1 MNERLSRPGPS
12 ITYRHW
18 LLVLLI
24 LIVCSAP
31 SAELQFDRQPAHP
44 GAYASLEYI
53 LDGSGQHGI
62 DDVLSLGDTAWK
74 PVGGPGASFGYDDAH
89 YWFRWHMPA
98 DPRQAPEQRYIE
110 IAYPMLDEIDIF
122 VIRRQDGRAI
132 VTQQWHLGDK
142 LPFAQRPVSHRNFVV
157 PFETDPHSDLEF
169 IARVHTT
176 SALQF
181 PVRMWRTADFERYD
195 QVNLLATGV
204 FTGIMFSIL
213 LYNLVLWLTMGER
226 LYLYFVLWVTFILL
240 TVTTLEG
247 LGFQYLWPENMIFN
261 EHSMFFGLPLG
272 AASALAFT
280 CEFLYTEAER
290 PNWTRNLPGA
300 VFVLAIVQILTSFA
314 LPYRTAI
321 TMDMLLVIASTIVS
335 FGIGLAAAFRGQTHA
350 RLFVAGFFGVLAV
363 VGMVVLGKLSMTSEV
378 ITSDSLIK
386 IAFGIESILI
396 SLSLAMRM
404 SEEHR
409 LREEAQQALIE
420 AQRNACSQLE
430 QHVAERTRQ
439 LEMLNRELSRLS
451 ITDPLTGLP
460 NRRYLDEV
468 LATEAARAVALGR
481 PFSMAMIDVDRF
493 KVFNDSYGHAAGD
506 QCLRAVATELRRQ
519 VPRKGDLVARF
530 GGEEFCVLMPNTD
543 ADGAVMV
550 AERIRRGMQGVRV
563 DLGDALVGVTVSV
576 GVHTIRPADAM
587 QDMRKLIE
595 IVDQA
600 LYRAKALGRNRVV
613 EASTLTFAA
622 DPGNTSNCVAC

>member
-1 MNERLSRPGPS
+1 MNESLSRPGPS
-12 ITYRHW
+12 SSYRHW
-18 LLVLLI
+18 LLVLMVLI
-24 LIVCSAP
+24 LCTAP
-31 SAELQFDRQPAHP
+31 SAEIQLDSRHAQP
-44 GAYASLEYI
+44 GAYVSLEYV
-53 LDGSGQHGI
+53 LDGSGMHGI

-74 PVGGPGASFGYDDAH
+74 PVGGRSASFGYDDAH
-89 YWFRWHMPA
+89 YWFRWHIPA
-98 DPRQAPEQRYIE
+98 EPAHEPEQRYIE
-110 IAYPMLDEIDIF
+110 ISYPMLDEIDLF

-142 LPFAQRPVSHRNFVV
+142 LPFSQRPVSHRNFVV
-157 PFETDPHSDLEF
+157 PFETDSGRDLEF

-181 PVRMWRTADFERYD
+181 PVRIWRTADFERYD
-195 QVNLLATGV
+195 QVNLLATGA
-204 FTGIMFSIL
+204 FAGIMFSIL

-226 LYLYFVLWVTFILL
+226 LYLYFVLWIAFILL
-240 TVTTLEG
+240 TVITLEG
-247 LGFQYLWPENMIFN
+247 LGFQYLWPENMILN
-261 EHSMFFGLPLG
+261 EYLLFFGLPLG

-280 CEFLYTEAER
+280 WEFLYPENER
-290 PNWTRNLPGA
+290 PHWARNLPTVAFLLGIA
-300 VFVLAIVQILTSFA
+300 QTLASFA
-314 LPYRTAI
+314 LPYRIAI
-321 TMDMLLVIASTIVS
+321 TMNMLLGIASIAVS
-335 FGIGLAAAFRGQTHA
+335 CGIALAAACRGQMHA
-350 RLFVAGFFGVLAV
+350 RLFVAGFAGVLV
-363 VGMVVLGKLSMTSEV
+363 VICMVVLGKLSLTSEIV
-378 ITSDSLIK
+378 TSDSLIK
-386 IAFGIESILI
+386 IAFGIECILI

-420 AQRNACSQLE
+420 AQRTACSQLE

-468 LATEAARAVALGR
+468 FATEAARAVAQGR

-493 KVFNDSYGHAAGD
+493 KLFNDKHGHAAGD
-506 QCLRAVATELRRQ
+506 QCLRAVAMELRRQ

-543 ADGAVMV
+543 ADGAMMV
-550 AERIRRGMQGVRV
+550 AERIRRGMQGVRI

-576 GVHTIRPADAM
+576 GVHTIRPVDAM

-600 LYRAKALGRNRVV
+600 LYRAKALGRNCVV
-613 EASTLTFAA
+613 EASTLTFDA
-622 DPGNTSNCVAC
+622 DPIDTGNCVAC